1 MIEICEHGLTQY
13 PIREL
18 HTLVEQD
25 EQVEGGPRNMA
36 VGHSPMVR
44 RSRLGAELRKLRRDK
59 QLTIAQV
66 AALVGWQASEL
77 SRLENGKL
85 RPDLSVVMDILDALE
100 VIGAQREMLIS
111 MARDANQRGWWKAMV
126 GPMFERYR
134 QIAEI
139 EAGAA
144 DIRQVTLLFVPG
156 LLQTEDYTRA
166 RLSHSASFAEPGALQ
181 TAIQGRL
188 TRQKL
193 LDNEETKYTVVMDEG
208 VLHRRTCP
216 PTILAEQFR
225 HLVKVA
231 QRPNIEVRILPFSS
245 ELYERTAASS
255 GFTLFRYASPDD
267 PHVAFVETNTVD
279 LVLSDP
285 EDLARIE
292 GIYEEIWACVPSTED
307 SSKLLE
313 DAAERFEREG
323 S

>member
-1 MIEICEHGLTQY
+1 
-13 PIREL
+13 
-18 HTLVEQD
+18 
-25 EQVEGGPRNMA
+25 MA

-59 QLTIAQV
+59 QLTIANV

-100 VIGAQREMLIS
+100 VIGGQREILIS

-139 EAGAA
+139 EAGAT
-144 DIRQVTLLFVPG
+144 DIRQITLLYVPG
-156 LLQTEDYTRA
+156 LLQTEDYARS
-166 RLSHSASFAEPGALQ
+166 RLSHYPSFSEPGALN
-181 TAIQGRL
+181 TAIHGRL

-193 LDNEETKYTVVMDEG
+193 LDNEETRYSVIMDEG

-216 PTILAEQFR
+216 PAIMVEQFR
-225 HLVKVA
+225 HLVKIG
-231 QRPNIEVRILPFSS
+231 QRSNIVIRVLPFNS
-245 ELYERTAASS
+245 EIYERTSMAS

-267 PHVAFVETNTVD
+267 PQVTFVETSSVD
-279 LVLSDP
+279 LILSDS
-285 EDLARIE
+285 EDLAR
-292 GIYEEIWACVPSTED
+292 YEAMHQEISSHALSAED
-307 SSKLLE
+307 SRTLLE
-313 DAAERFEREG
+313 EATERFTVMDQHG
-323 S
+323 